1 VQQEVRGIGLY
12 DRPKVKLSPLSVI
25 SILTRL
31 SCCTIHSFVSLAP
44 PCRPR
49 PCAGAA
55 AAGGLGLGTMGC
67 LRRVPV
73 VGAWPDITGAEPL
86 VTFWFTRCFL
96 LVLLRLTVVVSDSLR
111 WSLLPI
117 WHYKRCIGFP
127 SVAPGS
133 HLYGAAPPPIRCLAP
148 VAAGAGNCGV
158 SPDVASRSGLAG
170 CGLLPGGWM
179 DARVLMP

>member
-25 SILTRL
+25 SILTR
-31 SCCTIHSFVSLAP
+31 SFCCTNHSFVSLAP

-73 VGAWPDITGAEPL
+73 VGAWPDSTGAEPP
-86 VTFWFTRCFL
+86 VTFWYTHCFL
-96 LVLLRLTVVVSDSLR
+96 LVLLRLTVVVSDSL
-111 WSLLPI
+111 
-117 WHYKRCIGFP
+117 C
-127 SVAPGS
+127 
-133 HLYGAAPPPIRCLAP
+133 
-148 VAAGAGNCGV
+148 
-158 SPDVASRSGLAG
+158 
-170 CGLLPGGWM
+170 
-179 DARVLMP
+179 

>member
-55 AAGGLGLGTMGC
+55 AAGGLGLGTMG
-67 LRRVPV
+67 
-73 VGAWPDITGAEPL
+73 
-86 VTFWFTRCFL
+86 
-96 LVLLRLTVVVSDSLR
+96 VSAACPGC
-111 WSLLPI
+111 W
-117 WHYKRCIGFP
+117 G
-127 SVAPGS
+127 VARQ
-133 HLYGAAPPPIRCLAP
+133 H
-148 VAAGAGNCGV
+148 
-158 SPDVASRSGLAG
+158 RS
-170 CGLLPGGWM
+170 
-179 DARVLMP
+179 